1 MRFFSFFS
9 PLIALSILMLAA
21 GCNSSNSLKS
31 ENKKVCPKCSMTLPE
46 SNISTAKLQD
56 NSGKYYFDDFG
67 CLILWAKDKSIDID
81 ETKTEVFSNDTH
93 RYIEAQKAHFS
104 VNEKTPMGYGFGA
117 YENKKAN
124 TIIIDEVALKMLRG
138 EHMANPKIRKQLL
151 AH

>member
-9 PLIALSILMLAA
+9 PFIALFLIPFIA
-21 GCNSSNSLKS
+21 GCNSSNSLIS

-46 SNISTAKLQD
+46 SNIYTAKLQ
-56 NSGKYYFDDFG
+56 NGSGKYHFDDLG
-67 CLILWAKDKSIDID
+67 CLILWAKDKNINIA
-81 ETKTEVFSNDTH
+81 EAKTEVFSNDTH
-93 RYIEAQKAHFS
+93 RYIEGQKAHFS

-117 YENKKAN
+117 YENEKAN

-138 EHMANPKIRKQLL
+138 EHMANPKIRKQIL